1 MSDTLLG
8 LLDNSASARALA
20 HARRTEF
27 EFFMRKAAPELG
39 IDLEDNWHLSAMY
52 ELANLIAEGDL
63 PRGMVNVPPRALKSV
78 IFSEVLPAWLLGREP
93 STKII
98 CVSYN
103 QGLAEDFARR
113 TRKIMRAPWYR
124 ELFPR
129 TRLAATKLT
138 DLVTTAGGFRRAT
151 SVDGAIT
158 GIGADLIIV
167 DDPLKADD
175 AESETRR
182 TSTNNWIQSSLMS
195 RFNVRRTGQMLIV
208 AQRLHQDDVCGMLL
222 EGGGWKVLS
231 IPAIATEPRT
241 YNIGRGRVYHRPE
254 GELLHPAR
262 ESLDDLIQLRTDL
275 RSRRFEAQYQQQP
288 TPPDGT
294 IFKRLWLRYYD
305 GPYIKQPGD
314 RIIQSWDMAA
324 KPGDSNDCSV
334 CITAVVRRAQIVVI
348 DVFKARLS
356 FPDLKKRVIALALE
370 YKPQKLLI
378 EDASAGIQMI
388 QTLHTEQPSGMVLP
402 ITIKPDKDKVT
413 RADRAAARVE
423 NGSLFLPVHAPWLD
437 GLVNEMMAFP
447 AGRHDDQVDA
457 LSQLL
462 IYTEGSQTV
471 RFAPEAL
478 NQTTDGAP
486 DLMHEEIDKDI
497 KVDF

>member
-1 MSDTLLG
+1 
-8 LLDNSASARALA
+8 
-20 HARRTEF
+20 
-27 EFFMRKAAPELG
+27 
-39 IDLEDNWHLSAMY
+39 
-52 ELANLIAEGDL
+52 
-63 PRGMVNVPPRALKSV
+63 
-78 IFSEVLPAWLLGREP
+78 
-93 STKII
+93 
-98 CVSYN
+98 
-103 QGLAEDFARR
+103 
-113 TRKIMRAPWYR
+113 
-124 ELFPR
+124 
-129 TRLAATKLT
+129 
-138 DLVTTAGGFRRAT
+138 
-151 SVDGAIT
+151 
-158 GIGADLIIV
+158 
-167 DDPLKADD
+167 
-175 AESETRR
+175 
-182 TSTNNWIQSSLMS
+182 MS

>member
-1 MSDTLLG
+1 MLEIAPGVSVPPRVAA
-8 LLDNSASARALA
+8 NALA

-27 EFFMRKAAPELG
+27 EFFMLRAAHELG
-39 IDLEDNWHLSAMY
+39 IDLEGNWHLSAMY
-52 ELANLIAEGDL
+52 EWANRIAEGDL
-63 PRGMVNVPPRALKSV
+63 GRGMVNVPPRALKSV
-78 IFSEVLPAWLLGREP
+78 IFSEVLPAWLLGRDP
-93 STKII
+93 GCKII

-113 TRKIMRAPWYR
+113 TRKIMLAAWYK

-129 TRLAATKLT
+129 TRLAATPLH

-158 GIGADLIIV
+158 GIGADIIIV

-182 TSTNNWIQSSLMS
+182 ASTNAWIQSSLMS
-195 RFNVRRTGQMLIV
+195 RFNDRRTGQMLIV

-222 EGGGWKVLS
+222 EAGGWELLS
-231 IPAIATEPRT
+231 IPAIATEPLT
-241 YNIGRGRVYHRPE
+241 YDIGRGRQYHRPE
-254 GELLHPAR
+254 GELLHPVR
-262 ESLDDLIQLRTDL
+262 ETLAQLNQLRADL
-275 RSRRFEAQYQQQP
+275 GSRRFEAQYQQQP
-288 TPPDGT
+288 TPPDGA
-294 IFKRLWLRYYD
+294 IFKRAWLRYLD
-305 GPYIKQPGD
+305 GLYVKQPGD

-334 CITAVVRRAQIVVI
+334 CITAVVRRSQVIVI
-348 DVFKARLS
+348 DVFRGRLS
-356 FPDLKKRVIALALE
+356 FPDLKKKVIALARD
-370 YKPQKLLI
+370 YKPLKLLI

-388 QTLHTEQPSGMVLP
+388 QTLQTEQPAGVPLP
-402 ITIKPDKDKVT
+402 IAIKPEKDKIT

-423 NGSLFLPVHAPWLD
+423 NGSLLLPSHAPWLD

-457 LSQLL
+457 LAHLL
-462 IYTEGSQTV
+462 IHTEAGLMP
-471 RFAPEAL
+471 RFAPEITFTAGTL
-478 NQTTDGAP
+478 EP
-486 DLMHEEIDKDI
+486 DLMHQMIGDRS
-497 KVDF
+497 

>member
-1 MSDTLLG
+1 MTDVLPQLPV
-8 LLDNSASARALA
+8 SAKAKALA

-27 EFFMRKAAPELG
+27 EFFMRKATLELG

-52 ELANLIAEGDL
+52 ELANRIAEGDL
-63 PRGMVNVPPRALKSV
+63 RRGMVNVPPRALKSV
-78 IFSEVLPAWLLGREP
+78 IFSEVLPAWMLGRDP
-93 STKII
+93 GAKII

-113 TRKIMRAPWYR
+113 TRKIMRTAWYR

-129 TRLAATKLT
+129 TRLAANTLT

-158 GIGADLIIV
+158 GVGADLIIV

-182 TSTNNWIQSSLMS
+182 TSTNSWIQSSLMS
-195 RFNVRRTGQMLIV
+195 RFNDRRTGQMLIV

-222 EGGGWKVLS
+222 ESGGWEVLT
-231 IPAIATEPRT
+231 IPAIATEAQI
-241 YNIGRGRVYHRPE
+241 YNIGRGRLYHRPE
-254 GELLHPAR
+254 GELLHPVR
-262 ESLDDLIQLRTDL
+262 ESRAELDQLRADL
-275 RSRRFEAQYQQQP
+275 GSRRFEAQYQQQP
-288 TPPDGT
+288 TPPDGA
-294 IFKRLWLRYYD
+294 IFKRSWLRYYD

-334 CITAVVRRAQIVVI
+334 CITAVVRRAQVIII
-348 DVFKARLS
+348 DVFKGRLS
-356 FPDLKKRVIALALE
+356 FPDLKKRVIALARE
-370 YKPQKLLI
+370 HRPYRLLI

-388 QTLHTEQPSGMVLP
+388 QTLHTEQPPGMALP
-402 ITIKPDKDKVT
+402 IAIKVDKDKIT

-423 NGSLFLPVHAPWLD
+423 NGSLLLPAQSHWLD

-462 IYTEGSQTV
+462 IFTEAGGTI

-478 NQTTDGAP
+478 NQNTEGPP
-486 DLMHEEIDKDI
+486 DLMHEVISRQA
-497 KVDF
+497 